1 MSTSFES
8 DRQSEA
14 AAPRRPPV
22 RLSLAPEM
30 APGRL
35 HGAWWPRSRDLR
47 VELPFL
53 LAGLPDDLGPARR
66 VVHSGS
72 DWATVPPVAHVDGQT
87 VEVVASPDR
96 DAGTITVNLRT
107 HDLVLLVVPPDAS
120 AADAAKAMARASAPA
135 QQTWDDGGPS
145 WWSPHPVAP
154 SYRLREGRRDAPR
167 PSNGRATGSV
177 PIEFL
182 HEGHVYT
189 GRGAGGR
196 MWRISPELTGWR
208 LEFRDAGDTFATNAG
223 VHPSVASA
231 IAEACR

>member
-8 DRQSEA
+8 DHPSEVA
-14 AAPRRPPV
+14 EPRRPPV
-22 RLSLAPEM
+22 RLSLAPEV

-35 HGAWWPRSRDLR
+35 HGAWWPRSRDLG

-66 VVHSGS
+66 VVYSGS
-72 DWATVPPVAHVDGQT
+72 DWARVPPLAEVGGQV
-87 VEVVASPDR
+87 VEIVASPDR
-96 DAGTITVNLRT
+96 DAGTVTVSLRT

-120 AADAAKAMARASAPA
+120 AADAAKAMARAAAPA
-135 QQTWDDGGPS
+135 DQTWDDGGPS

-154 SYRLREGRRDAPR
+154 SYRLRGGRRDAPR
-167 PSNGRATGSV
+167 RSNGRANGPT

-182 HEGHVYT
+182 HEGNSYT
-189 GRGAGGR
+189 GRGTGGR

-208 LEFRDAGDTFATNAG
+208 LEFRDAGDIVATNAG
-223 VHPSVASA
+223 VHQSVESA